1 MILEQNKMKKK
12 LNPMNKQRKITRCI
26 ICDSNMHWAKN
37 CPHKSIEKE
46 KVNITET
53 DSDNES
59 DNEEVNIIL
68 MTNEYE
74 ILINE
79 MEVNAVI
86 DTACT
91 KTVSGENWFQ
101 NYLKC
106 LDDTALNKVR
116 VIPSEKTFK
125 FGDGRKIVS
134 NFQATI
140 PAKIGSTDCFIQTE
154 IVNENIPLLLSKTS
168 LKKAETLLNLKEDK
182 VKMFN
187 EDVDIHYSSNGHYA
201 VRILPEKVCILM
213 ILKMF

>member
-37 CPHKSIEKE
+37 CPHKSIAKE

-59 DNEEVNIIL
+59 GNEEVNIIL

-91 KTVSGENWFQ
+91 KTVSGENWF
-101 NYLKC
+101 
-106 LDDTALNKVR
+106 
-116 VIPSEKTFK
+116 
-125 FGDGRKIVS
+125 
-134 NFQATI
+134 
-140 PAKIGSTDCFIQTE
+140 
-154 IVNENIPLLLSKTS
+154 
-168 LKKAETLLNLKEDK
+168 
-182 VKMFN
+182 
-187 EDVDIHYSSNGHYA
+187 
-201 VRILPEKVCILM
+201 
-213 ILKMF
+213 

>member
-1 MILEQNKMKKK
+1 ML
-12 LNPMNKQRKITRCI
+12 R
-26 ICDSNMHWAKN
+26 
-37 CPHKSIEKE
+37 
-46 KVNITET
+46 
-53 DSDNES
+53 
-59 DNEEVNIIL
+59 
-68 MTNEYE
+68 
-74 ILINE
+74 
-79 MEVNAVI
+79 
-86 DTACT
+86 

-154 IVNENIPLLLSKTS
+154 IVNEKISFLLSKTS

-182 VKMFN
+182 VKMFH

-201 VRILPEKVCILM
+201 VRILPEKVCNFNDIEHVL
-213 ILKMF
+213 IFENGDSIKKKKAKLIKLHKEFGHASSINLKGLIKNAGYLKDEISNLIDEISLN